1 VDVPNPTGAL
11 MPGAY
16 AEVHFAAESAT
27 KRLNLPINALLFRPQ
42 GTLAAVVGPDNR
54 IRMQRLTIGRDFGT
68 SVEVL
73 AGLSQEDAVVIN
85 PPDSLEAGESVV
97 VKSSNPQPSRPSTAE
112 DSKE

>member
-1 VDVPNPTGAL
+1 

-54 IRMQRLTIGRDFGT
+54 IRLQKLTIGRDFGN

-97 VKSSNPQPSRPSTAE
+97 VRNSNTQPSHPPTVQ
-112 DSKE
+112 DSQE